1 LCAHIEGVVQLV
13 DHVFG
18 LSVALV
24 GAIQNNA
31 SYAFGWVLN
40 EDKILFHTL
49 RFLVVRYDGFSYN
62 LVTRTPQTLIHP
74 LRQESPC
81 VLQFWKK

>member
-1 LCAHIEGVVQLV
+1 
-13 DHVFG
+13 

-31 SYAFGWVLN
+31 SYAFGRVLN
-40 EDKILFHTL
+40 EDEILFHTL

-74 LRQESPC
+74 LDRNHHARCSSGKNRRK
-81 VLQFWKK
+81 VHY